1 MDLYQRMGDELRALF
16 KELFHPEKGEATL
29 AKMEAILKTAS
40 KIGGPLFLEAKE
52 LHADV
57 TSYLK
62 NPKDKKLIARL
73 KEEALK
79 LEDQTREI

>member
-29 AKMEAILKTAS
+29 AKMEVILKTAS
-40 KIGGPLFLEAKE
+40 RIGGPLFLEAQK

-62 NPKDKKLIARL
+62 NPKDMTTQRSIYVSWTTLNG
-73 KEEALK
+73 
-79 LEDQTREI
+79 